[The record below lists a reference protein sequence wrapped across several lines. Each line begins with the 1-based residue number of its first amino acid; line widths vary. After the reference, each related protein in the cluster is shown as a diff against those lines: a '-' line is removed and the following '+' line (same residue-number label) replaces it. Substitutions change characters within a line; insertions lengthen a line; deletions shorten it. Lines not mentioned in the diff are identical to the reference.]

1 MHEDRRSHRDPR
13 VRERHP
19 ASALLTVEALGLA
32 VLSAAFLGAGVVV
45 AAGLSVVLAAVAG
58 GLAAS
63 IGEGLPHSGGAVF
76 GFEGFTLA
84 FAMSQWSVLA
94 AVAVLGATGGA
105 LGWAHHRRVSAHQIR
120 RPVPC
125 Q

>member
-1 MHEDRRSHRDPR
+1 MNEDRRSHPHPG

-19 ASALLTVEALGLA
+19 ASALLAMESLGLA
-32 VLSAAFLGAGVVV
+32 VLAAAFLGAGVIA
-45 AAGLSVVLAAVAG
+45 AAGLCVVLAAVAG

-63 IGEGLPHSGGAVF
+63 IGEGLPRSGGAVF
-76 GFEGFTLA
+76 GFEGFTVA
-84 FAMSQWSVLA
+84 FAAGLWSVVA
-94 AVAVLGATGGA
+94 AVAVLGVTGAA
-105 LGWAHHRRVSAHQIR
+105 LGWAHRRRVSAPQIR